1 MLKMDGM
8 RLRKAMG
15 QYGTGIA
22 VATTLDGDGAPHGL
36 TINSFNS
43 VSLDPPLVLWS
54 LSHKSGNL
62 EAFSQ
67 SGHFAINVLSQE
79 QKEISVRF
87 ATPNV
92 DRFAETNWHQ
102 GQTGSPL
109 LRDVV
114 ACMECKVEQM
124 VEGGDHVIF
133 IGRVVEAT
141 HSELPPLL
149 YHGGAY
155 HSLGPALG

>member
-1 MLKMDGM
+1 MDGL

-22 VATTLDGDGAPHGL
+22 IATTLDSEGVPHGL

-54 LSHKSGNL
+54 LSHMSGNM
-62 EAFSQ
+62 EAFST
-67 SGHFAINVLSQE
+67 SDHFAVNILSQQ
-79 QKEISVRF
+79 QKDMSVRF
-87 ATPNV
+87 ASPV
-92 DRFAETNWHQ
+92 KDRFADVDWSK
-102 GQTGSPL
+102 GSTGAPVFPDL
-109 LRDVV
+109 V
-114 ACMECKVEQM
+114 ACLECKVEKM
-124 VEGGDHVIF
+124 VDGGDHVIF

-149 YHGGAY
+149 YHGGDY
-155 HSLGPALG
+155 HSLGPALA